1 MGRELKPE
9 KELWKTAVTL
19 QATNF
24 IMKTVNTNQ
33 TGKKKELLAGLLPLL
48 IFFTG
53 SFIFFALLADYIG
66 FFQEKQSLFVFS
78 GDYLFN
84 TIRQPGSPLVYLGR
98 ILTTFC
104 YYPVAGGFL
113 ISLIICLLILMISKI
128 ITLLTGRSSIL
139 LPLIAGTVFLILQGN
154 YQYLVYNNLGILLQV
169 ILFYVSVKY
178 LKGFLPVILF
188 PFWYLLTGGFA
199 WIFALIYSVYLIR
212 KSLKQEWPKIV
223 ILFAFTLLFIWCLK
237 EFFLFYPFLSLAVF
251 PLSPEDTGSQKVL
264 FAVAAGFVILLPVL
278 AEIRIRLPLILR
290 RFEPRKMIVLSV
302 AAVLLAGITAVLR
315 YNRVYDEYFKAEKLF
330 SLGKYRELISY
341 TDRHPSTNRLTIY
354 LNNIALCETG
364 NLNERLFHYTQ
375 SPDGLSLF
383 LKWEMYGE
391 VLRRGAYFYYTTGM
405 INEAE
410 RWAFENMVMKGI
422 APEDL
427 RILIKSEIINGNYAV
442 ASKYVSM
449 LRRTLAY
456 RKEAKEY
463 ALMLAD
469 TTLIDRHSELGTK
482 RKEKIGHDFFSITD
496 NPYINI
502 EMAFAADTF
511 NRKLYDYRMAWQML
525 TENYEGIASGLESLE
540 RVGYNKIPVHIQEAA
555 LVSRMS
561 GLSLSG
567 LGGLR
572 IDPQTEARFTQFL
585 QTFSSYGN
593 NLKTAQPALKKKF
606 GNTFWY
612 YAFYH

>member
-1 MGRELKPE
+1 M
-9 KELWKTAVTL
+9 KTAT
-19 QATNF
+19 
-24 IMKTVNTNQ
+24 TNQ
-33 TGKKKELLAGLLPLL
+33 TGKKKAFLAGLLPFL

-53 SFIFFALLADYIG
+53 SFIFFAFLADYIG
-66 FFQEKQSLFVFS
+66 FFQEKQSLFIFS
-78 GDYLFN
+78 GDYLNN

-98 ILTTFC
+98 FLTTFC

-113 ISLIICLLILMISKI
+113 IALIIFLLILMTSRI
-128 ITLLTGRSSIL
+128 ITFLSGKSSIL

-154 YQYLVYNNLGILLQV
+154 YQYLIYNNLGILLQL

-178 LKGFLPVILF
+178 LKGFFPVILF

-199 WIFALIYSVYLIR
+199 WIFALMYSIYLVR
-212 KSLKQEWPKIV
+212 KSLKQEWPKII
-223 ILFAFTLLFIWCLK
+223 ILFAFTLLFIWVLK

-264 FAVAAGFVILLPVL
+264 FAVAAGFVIMLPVL
-278 AEIRIRLPLILR
+278 AEIRIRLPLMLR

-302 AAVLLAGITAVLR
+302 AAVLLAGITEALL
-315 YNRVYDEYFKAEKLF
+315 YNRVYNEYFKAEKLF

-375 SPDGLSLF
+375 SPDGQSLF

-456 RKEAKEY
+456 RKEAKDY
-463 ALMLAD
+463 TILLAD
-469 TTLIDRHSELGTK
+469 TALIDGHSELGLK

-502 EMAFAADTF
+502 EMAFEADTF
-511 NRKLYDYRMAWQML
+511 NRKMFDYRIAFQML
-525 TENYEGIASGLESLE
+525 TENYEGIAAGLESLE
-540 RVGYNKIPVHIQEAA
+540 RVGYKKIPVHIQEAA

-561 GLSLSG
+561 GLSIPGSG
-567 LGGLR
+567 SLR
-572 IDPQTEARFTQFL
+572 IDPTTEARFNQFL
-585 QTFSSYGN
+585 QAFSSYGN
-593 NLKTAQPALKKKF
+593 NLKTAQPALRQRF
-606 GNTFWY
+606 GDTFWY

>member
-1 MGRELKPE
+1 
-9 KELWKTAVTL
+9 
-19 QATNF
+19 
-24 IMKTVNTNQ
+24 MKTVSTNQ
-33 TGKKKELLAGLLPLL
+33 TGEKNEIQAGLLPFLL
-48 IFFTG
+48 FFSG
-53 SFIFFALLADYIG
+53 SFIFFAFLADYIG
-66 FFQEKQSLFVFS
+66 FFQEKQSLFIFS
-78 GDYLFN
+78 NDYLNN

-98 ILTTFC
+98 FVTTFC

-113 ISLIICLLILMISKI
+113 ISLIIFLLMLMISRI

-154 YQYLVYNNLGILLQV
+154 YQYLVYNNLGILLQL

-178 LKGFLPVILF
+178 MKGFLPVILF
-188 PFWYLLTGGFA
+188 PFWYLLTGSFA
-199 WIFALIYSVYLIR
+199 WIFALMYSIFLIR
-212 KSLKQEWPKIV
+212 KSMKQEWLKIV
-223 ILFAFTLLFIWCLK
+223 ILFAFTLVFIWLLK
-237 EFFLFYPFLSLAVF
+237 EFFIFYPFLSLVIY

-278 AEIRIRLPLILR
+278 AGIKIRLPLVIRRLEQRKILL
-290 RFEPRKMIVLSV
+290 LSV
-302 AAVLLAGITAVLR
+302 AAVLLAGIAAVIR
-315 YNRVYDEYFKAEKLF
+315 YSRVYDEYFKAEKLF

-364 NLNERLFHYTQ
+364 NMNERLFQYTQ
-375 SPDGLSLF
+375 SPDGQSLF

-405 INEAE
+405 INEAG

-463 ALMLAD
+463 SLILAD
-469 TTLIDRHSELGTK
+469 TSLIDGHPELGLK

-502 EMAFAADTF
+502 EMAFEADTF
-511 NRKLYDYRMAWQML
+511 NRKLYDYRMAFHML
-525 TENYEGIASGLESLE
+525 TENYEGIVADLHHLE
-540 RVGYNKIPVHIQEAA
+540 RLGLTKVPVHIQEAA

-567 LGGLR
+567 LGRLS
-572 IDPQTEARFTQFL
+572 IDPQTEARFNQFL

-593 NLKTAQPALKKKF
+593 NLKTAQPALKKNY